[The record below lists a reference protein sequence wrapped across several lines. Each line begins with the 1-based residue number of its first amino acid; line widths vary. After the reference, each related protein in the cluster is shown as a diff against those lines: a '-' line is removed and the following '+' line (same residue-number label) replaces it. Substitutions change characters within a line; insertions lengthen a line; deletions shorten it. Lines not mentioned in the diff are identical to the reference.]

1 MKEDNNNFKER
12 NMKMA
17 KLVLGLDIGI
27 TSVGYGIIDVENNEF
42 VDYGV
47 RLFKEG
53 TAADNEKRRNARGR
67 RRLTR
72 RKANRIGDM
81 QKLLKE
87 NGLMSDNYQPQS
99 DVYELRVKGLTNP
112 LTNDELVSVILH
124 LTKHRGSSI
133 ETVDEMEDTS
143 PDSLSTKEIL
153 SENAKLLKE
162 GKYICEIQ
170 LDRLNDN
177 NKIRGHANNFRTEDY
192 IKEARQILSNQELDE
207 DVCDKI
213 IEIISR
219 KRAYYEGPGSE
230 KSPTPYGRWFYDEN
244 GQIVYEDLIERMR
257 GKCSVFPNEF
267 RAPKMSVSAE
277 IFNLLNDLN
286 NLSIDDE
293 KLDVSQKQEIFSY
306 VSKNKKITPKQL
318 SKIVGADEDK
328 ISGFRIDKNKKHLLT
343 EFKGYTELKKAF
355 EKENID
361 ISLND
366 YELLDSISE
375 VLTNY
380 KGMEERK
387 DKLLALEVDEKVVD
401 HLVTNTKFTGYHS
414 LSLKAIRLLNE
425 ELYKTSLNQ
434 IQVLHQL
441 KLFDKARISHKGK
454 KNIVADD
461 TAILSPVVKRAQNE
475 TFKVVNALRKKYGE
489 FDSIVVEMT
498 RDKNSA
504 ERKKRINNRQKY
516 FENRNKEVDQLLKDR
531 GLDPD
536 KINGKTKAKIRLYLE
551 QDGKSAYTFQTI
563 DLDLLIKDRDYTEI
577 DHIIPISISLDDS
590 QSNKVLI
597 TRMENQL
604 KGNLTPFMAYQS
616 GKFDGMGC
624 SWNQY
629 RIIVGSN
636 KKLNYKKKVNL
647 LYDKDITKFDN
658 IQEFINRNL
667 IDTSYAC
674 RTVLNTLSDYFKDNE
689 IDTKVHTLN
698 GKITDKFRTQ
708 IQLEKERDEDF
719 LHHAIDG
726 LIVAS
731 VKKMNLL
738 NGYLSKYTFDNF
750 YDELTGEIKTIPDDK
765 AYMDPLYI
773 AFIAQLKNIYLDSN
787 RYYKGQISRD
797 SLYYPPIKI
806 SHKVDTKPNRQIA
819 DETIYSIRKKGDE
832 DKLIGKYDIYAPKD
846 TTGNKVSVMIEGII
860 NNESTLLMKD
870 NDPQTYK
877 ILEDIV
883 MHDFEMFKDSKEH
896 YKKETKKGITKYKL
910 VGENPL
916 SRYKKEFGT
925 IHKYSKKGNGP
936 EIKELK
942 YYGNS
947 VYEYIDISHKY
958 PASDLCHKV
967 ALKQLKCYRVDLYLC
982 PDGFYRFINI
992 RYNDIHYEKCSKK
1005 YVIDRKW
1012 YDNQK
1017 KKRLISTDSKFLFS
1031 LHSDEL
1037 IGVKRKKGQPYF
1049 YDSST
1054 DDNGVVLYHDGINF
1068 EILRFVGM
1076 YNDKSFTIEVSPTY
1090 KKNKKRRTIAVRTE
1104 LGFKKYSTDVLGNV
1118 YEVKEN
1124 KLKLEF
1130 E

>member
-1 MKEDNNNFKER
+1 MT
-12 NMKMA
+12 

-27 TSVGYGIIDVENNEF
+27 TSVGYGIIDIDNNSF

-53 TAADNEKRRNARGR
+53 TAANNEDRRNARGR

-72 RKANRIGDM
+72 RKANRIEDM
-81 QKLLKE
+81 KKLLKE
-87 NGLMSDNYQPQS
+87 NDIMSDDYKPQS
-99 DVYELRVKGLTNP
+99 NVYELRVKGLTNK
-112 LTNDELVSVILH
+112 LTKDELVSVILH

-143 PDSLSTKEIL
+143 SDSLSTKEIL
-153 SENAKLLKE
+153 SGNAKLLKE
-162 GKYICEIQ
+162 GKYICEVQ
-170 LDRLNDN
+170 LDRLHDDN
-177 NKIRGHANNFRTEDY
+177 KVRGHANNFKTEDY
-192 IKEARQILSNQELDE
+192 VKEAKQILSNQGLDE
-207 DVCDKI
+207 EVNDKI

-244 GQIVYEDLIERMR
+244 GEIVYEDLIERMR

-277 IFNLLNDLN
+277 IFNLLNDIN
-286 NLSIDDE
+286 NLSIEDE
-293 KLDVSQKQEIFSY
+293 KLDVSKKQEIFSY
-306 VSKNKKITPKQL
+306 ISKNKKITPKQL
-318 SKIVGADEDK
+318 SKILGVDEDK
-328 ISGFRIDKNKKHLLT
+328 ISGFRIDKNNKHLLT

-366 YELLDSISE
+366 YELLDAISE
-375 VLTNY
+375 ILTNY
-380 KGMEERK
+380 KGIEERK
-387 DKLLALEVDEKVVD
+387 EKLSLLNIDEKVIEQ
-401 HLVTNTKFTGYHS
+401 LVLNTKFVGYHS

-434 IQVLHQL
+434 IQILHQL
-441 KLFDKARISHKGK
+441 KLFDKARISHRGK

-461 TAILSPVVKRAQNE
+461 MAILSPVAKRAQNE

-498 RDKNSA
+498 RDKNDA
-504 ERKKRINNRQKY
+504 ERKKRISDSQKY
-516 FENRNKEVDQLLKDR
+516 FENRNKEVDKLLKDR
-531 GLDPD
+531 GLDPE
-536 KINGKTKAKIRLYLE
+536 KINGKTKTKIRLYLE
-551 QDGKSAYTFQTI
+551 QDGKSAYTFQPI
-563 DLDLLIKDRDYTEI
+563 DLDLLIKDRSYTEI

-616 GKFDGMGC
+616 GKFDGLGC
-624 SWNQY
+624 SWSKYKAVVEN
-629 RIIVGSN
+629 N
-636 KKLNYKKKVNL
+636 KKLAYKKKKNL

-674 RTVLNTLSDYFKDNE
+674 RTVLNTLTDYFKDNE
-689 IDTKVHTLN
+689 IDIKVHTVN

-708 IQLEKERDEDF
+708 IQLNKVRDEDF
-719 LHHAIDG
+719 LHHAIDA

-750 YDELTGEIKTIPDDK
+750 YDELTGEIKDIPDEK
-765 AYMDPLYI
+765 AYMDPKYI
-773 AFIAQLKNIYLDSN
+773 AFIAQLKEIYLDSN
-787 RYYKGQISRD
+787 RYYKGQISKD

-819 DETIYSIRKKGDE
+819 NETIYSTRKTENGE
-832 DKLIGKYDIYAPKD
+832 MLIERVKDIYASKD
-846 TTGNKVSVMIEGII
+846 KQVTKMIEDII
-860 NNESTLLMKD
+860 NHESSLLMKD
-870 NDPQTYK
+870 NDPQTYN

-883 MHDFEMFKDSKEH
+883 MHDFEMYKDSKEH
-896 YKKETKKGITKYKL
+896 YKKEIKKGVTKYKL
-910 VGENPL
+910 VGENPFI
-916 SRYKKEFGT
+916 RYKEEFGP
-925 IHKYSKKGNGP
+925 IRKYSKKGNGP
-936 EIKELK
+936 EIHTLK
-942 YYGNS
+942 FYSEKLGNHL
-947 VYEYIDISHKY
+947 DITGKYDTEHK
-958 PASDLCHKV
+958 KV
-967 ALKQLKCYRVDLYLC
+967 ILKQISPYRTD
-982 PDGFYRFINI
+982 FY
-992 RYNDIHYEKCSKK
+992 KCSDGKFRFVTVRYKDVRFEGAKGK
-1005 YVIDRKW
+1005 YVIDSNW
-1012 YDNQK
+1012 YELEKNK
-1017 KKRLISTDSKFLFS
+1017 KKIDNKAEFICSCHR
-1031 LHSDEL
+1031 DEL
-1037 IGVKRKKGQPYF
+1037 IGIVKKQGDKYI
-1049 YDSST
+1049 YDDST
-1054 DDNGVVLYHDGINF
+1054 ENGGMTLYHDGLHP
-1068 EILRFVGM
+1068 EILKFTATN
-1076 YNDKSFTIEVSPTY
+1076 NDQTGQIEVKPLFTY
-1090 KKNKKRRTIAVRTE
+1090 CKKRLMPTVTSLVNIC
-1104 LGFKKYSTDVLGNV
+1104 KYSTDVLGNM

-1130 E
+1130 D

>member
-1 MKEDNNNFKER
+1 MKEDNNIFKER

-27 TSVGYGIIDVENNEF
+27 TSVGYGIIDIENNLF

-99 DVYELRVKGLTNP
+99 DVYELRVKGLTNK

-133 ETVDEMEDTS
+133 ETVDEMEDAS
-143 PDSLSTKEIL
+143 SDSLSTKEIL

-162 GKYICEIQ
+162 GKFICQVQ

-380 KGMEERK
+380 KGIEERK
-387 DKLLALEVDEKVVD
+387 QKLFLLNVDEKVIE
-401 HLVTNTKFTGYHS
+401 HLVTSTKFTGYHS

-441 KLFDKARISHKGK
+441 KLFDKARVSHKGK

-461 TAILSPVVKRAQNE
+461 TAILSPVAKRAQNE

-629 RIIVGSN
+629 RIIVESN
-636 KKLNYKKKVNL
+636 KKLTYKKKVNL

-667 IDTSYAC
+667 VDTSYAC

-698 GKITDKFRTQ
+698 VKITDKFRTQ

-773 AFIAQLKNIYLDSN
+773 AYIAQLKNIYLDSN
-787 RYYKGQISRD
+787 RYYKGQISKD

-819 DETIYSIRKKGDE
+819 DETIYSTRKTENGE
-832 DKLIGKYDIYAPKD
+832 MLIERIKDIYAPKD
-846 TTGNKVSVMIEGII
+846 TQVTKMIEGII
-860 NNESTLLMKD
+860 NNESTLLMKN

-883 MHDFEMFKDSKEH
+883 MHDFKMFKDSKDH

-916 SRYKKEFGT
+916 IRYKDEFGP
-925 IHKYSKKGNGP
+925 IRKYSKKGNGP
-936 EIKELK
+936 EIHTLK
-942 YYGNS
+942 FYSEKLGNHL
-947 VYEYIDISHKY
+947 DITGKY
-958 PASDLCHKV
+958 DTEKKKV
-967 ALKQLKCYRVDLYLC
+967 ILKQISPYRTDFYKCS
-982 PDGFYRFINI
+982 DGKFRFVTI
-992 RYNDIHYEKCSKK
+992 RYKDVRFEKSKGK
-1005 YVIDRKW
+1005 YVIDAIW
-1012 YDNQK
+1012 YEQEKINK
-1017 KKRLISTDSKFLFS
+1017 KIDENAQFICSCHR
-1031 LHSDEL
+1031 DEL
-1037 IGVKRKKGQPYF
+1037 IGIVKKQGDKYI
-1049 YDSST
+1049 YDDST
-1054 DDNGVVLYHDGINF
+1054 ENGGLTLYHDGIHP
-1068 EILRFVGM
+1068 EILKFTAT
-1076 YNDKSFTIEVSPTY
+1076 NDDKANVIELKPVYTYCKKQLRLTITSIG
-1090 KKNKKRRTIAVRTE
+1090 KI
-1104 LGFKKYSTDVLGNV
+1104 FKYSPDVLGNL